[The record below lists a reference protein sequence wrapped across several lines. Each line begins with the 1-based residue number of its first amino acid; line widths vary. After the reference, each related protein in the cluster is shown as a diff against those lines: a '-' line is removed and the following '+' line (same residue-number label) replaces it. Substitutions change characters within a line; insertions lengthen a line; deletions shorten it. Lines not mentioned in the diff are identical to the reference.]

1 MSSWKKGKT
10 LNNGQ
15 YIVESI
21 LLRGGSSLC
30 YRAKDVKR
38 DKLVT
43 LKTTNVSKIMEAER
57 GDLAEKL
64 IKQAQSVALKCQS
77 PCLVKLYPQV
87 FLEDDQAFMVT
98 DYPEGVD
105 LATYIDSNG
114 KLSSEEALTIIT
126 KLASA
131 VNILHQHKCLHLE
144 LKPQNIIIEDNTLNP
159 IIVDYGWAIKL
170 FALASRKMPLPPND
184 CFSPPEKMKQDAKL
198 GIYSDIYSLAAIL
211 YVLTTA
217 QLPLTPNLR
226 SFQELIPPL
235 QYNPTM
241 GDRTSEA
248 ILKGMALDVKA
259 RPQCLKDWLDLFK
272 ESSTSSPTGDENKP
286 KVVEK
291 TEFILPTSEET
302 ILQKSTQFIPPP
314 TITKPKYNYP
324 NIEEFSFETVNLTE
338 EKKLFGLVS
347 KVEKNLITKK
357 GQYFVEYL
365 GQGVNLEMVFI
376 PSGDFMMGSNSNE
389 HHREKDESPQHKVNI
404 NSFYVS
410 KYPITQLQWKTVS
423 SFPKVTR
430 NLKLKPAQFR
440 GDGLP
445 VERVSWFDAQEFCKR
460 LSKYTGRNYR
470 LPTES
475 EWEYACRGNTDTP
488 FSFGNIITPE
498 VANFGTQKIVISDR
512 TSKSDSKNKNTKS
525 EKKTTP
531 VDNFY
536 PNPFGIY
543 DFHGNVWE
551 WCEDNYVNSYTQ
563 KPKDGSAR
571 LTSMT
576 NQNRV
581 VRGGSWSLSSEYC
594 RSARRNSYAPD
605 SSYNFIGFRVVCVL
619 D

>member
-21 LLRGGSSLC
+21 LLRGGSNLC

-43 LKTTNVSKIMEAER
+43 LKSTNIAKIMEAEK

-64 IKQAQSVALKCQS
+64 IKQAQSLALKCEHPS
-77 PCLVKLYPQV
+77 LVKLYPQV
-87 FLEDDQAFMVT
+87 FLEEDQAFMVM

-105 LATYIDSNG
+105 LASYIDNHG
-114 KLSSEEALTIIT
+114 KLPTDEALILIT
-126 KLASA
+126 KIAAA
-131 VNILHQHKCLHLE
+131 VNILHQNRCLHLE
-144 LKPQNIIIEDNTLNP
+144 LNPQNIVIEHKTQNP
-159 IIVDYGWAIKL
+159 VIVDYGWAIKL
-170 FALASRKMPLPPND
+170 FALASRKMSPSPHD
-184 CFSPPEKMKQDAKL
+184 CFSPPEKMKENAKL
-198 GIYSDIYSLAAIL
+198 AICSDIYSLAAIL

-235 QYNPTM
+235 QYSPEM
-241 GDRTSEA
+241 GDRFSEA
-248 ILKGMALDVKA
+248 IVRGMALEMKQ
-259 RPQCLKDWLDLFK
+259 RPQNLKDWLDLFK
-272 ESSTSSPTGDENKP
+272 ETSSEAEKREQQTPP
-286 KVVEK
+286 LVMEK
-291 TEFILPTSEET
+291 TDLISPFSEET
-302 ILQKSTQFIPPP
+302 VLQKSTQIIAPP

-324 NIEEFSFETVNLTE
+324 NIEEFSFETIILRE

-347 KVEKNLITKK
+347 KVEKNLISKK
-357 GQYFVEYL
+357 GQFFVEYL

-376 PSGDFMMGSNSNE
+376 PSGEFLMGSSNSDS
-389 HHREKDESPQHKVNI
+389 HREKDESPQHKVNI

-410 KYPITQLQWKTVS
+410 KYPITQLQWKIVS

-430 NLKLKPAQFR
+430 NLKSKPAQFR
-440 GDGLP
+440 GDNLP

-475 EWEYACRGNTDTP
+475 EWEYACRGNTETA
-488 FSFGNIITPE
+488 FSFGDIITQE
-498 VANFGTQKIVISDR
+498 VANFAGS
-512 TSKSDSKNKNTKS
+512 SKSDTKS
-525 EKKTTP
+525 KEIKTEKRTTS
-531 VDNFY
+531 VDNYY

-543 DFHGNVWE
+543 DVHGNVWE
-551 WCEDNYVNSYTQ
+551 WCEDNYTSSYTH
-563 KPKDGSAR
+563 KPKDGSAY
-571 LTSMT
+571 LTST
-576 NQNRV
+576 GNQNRV
-581 VRGGSWSLSSEYC
+581 VRGGSWSLPSHYA
-594 RSARRNSYAPD
+594 RSAKRNNYAPD

>member
-21 LLRGGSSLC
+21 LLRGGSNLC

-43 LKTTNVSKIMEAER
+43 IKSTNISQIMEAER

-64 IKQAQSVALKCQS
+64 IKQAQSLAVKCES
-77 PCLVKLYPQV
+77 PYLVKLYPQV
-87 FLEDDQAFMVT
+87 FLEEDQAFMVM

-105 LATYIDSNG
+105 LASYIDNYG
-114 KLSSEEALTIIT
+114 KLPPEEALILIT
-126 KLASA
+126 KIASA
-131 VNILHQHKCLHLE
+131 VNILHQNRCLHLD
-144 LKPQNIIIEDNTLNP
+144 LNPQNIVIEEKTQNP
-159 IIVDYGWAIKL
+159 VIVDYGWAIKL
-170 FALASRKMPLPPND
+170 FALASRKMPLSPND
-184 CFSPPEKMKQDAKL
+184 CFSPPEKMKENVKV

-217 QLPLTPNLR
+217 QLPLTPNMR
-226 SFQELIPPL
+226 SFHELIPPL
-235 QYNPTM
+235 QYNANIS
-241 GDRTSEA
+241 DRFSEA
-248 ILKGMALDVKA
+248 IVRGMALEIKQ
-259 RPQCLKDWLDLFK
+259 RPQYLKDWLDLFTETLSEEEK
-272 ESSTSSPTGDENKP
+272 EKQLP
-286 KVVEK
+286 VIEK
-291 TEFILPTSEET
+291 TEFTPCLSEET
-302 ILQKSTQFIPPP
+302 VVQKSTQIIAPP

-324 NIEEFSFETVNLTE
+324 NIEEFSFETINLKE

-347 KVEKNLITKK
+347 KVEKNLISKK
-357 GQYFVEYL
+357 GQFFVEYL
-365 GQGVNLEMVFI
+365 GQGVNLEMVFV
-376 PSGDFMMGSNSNE
+376 PSGSFLMGSNSSE
-389 HHREKDESPQHKVNI
+389 PHREKDESPQHKVNL

-410 KYPITQLQWKTVS
+410 KYPVTQSQWKIVS

-430 NLKLKPAQFR
+430 NLKTKPAQFR
-440 GDGLP
+440 GDNLP

-475 EWEYACRGNTDTP
+475 EWEYACRGNTQTA
-488 FSFGNIITPE
+488 FSFGDIITHE
-498 VANFGTQKIVISDR
+498 VANFDR
-512 TSKSDSKNKNTKS
+512 ASKSDSKNKETKL

-531 VDNFY
+531 VDNYF

-551 WCEDNYVNSYTQ
+551 WCEDNYSNSYTQ
-563 KPKDGSAR
+563 KPRDGSAY
-571 LTSMT
+571 LTST
-576 NQNRV
+576 GNQNRV
-581 VRGGSWSLSSEYC
+581 VRGGSWALPQEYC
-594 RSARRNSYAPD
+594 RSAKRNSYPPD

>member
-64 IKQAQSVALKCQS
+64 IKQAQLIAVKCQN
-77 PCLVKLYPQV
+77 PYLIKLYPQV
-87 FLEDDQAFMVT
+87 FLEEDQAFMVM
-98 DYPEGVD
+98 DYPEGID
-105 LATYIDSNG
+105 LANYIDSNG
-114 KLSSEEALTIIT
+114 KLPPEEALILIT
-126 KLASA
+126 KIASA
-131 VNILHQHKCLHLE
+131 VNILHQHKCLHLD
-144 LKPQNIIIEDNTLNP
+144 LKPQNILIENRSQNP
-159 IIVDYGWAIKL
+159 IILDYGWAIKL
-170 FALASRKMPLPPND
+170 FALAGRKMPPSPND
-184 CFSPPEKMKQDAKL
+184 CFSPPEKMKEDARL
-198 GIYSDIYSLAAIL
+198 GVYSDIYSLAAIL

-226 SFQELIPPL
+226 SFQDLIPPV
-235 QYNPTM
+235 QYNPEM
-241 GDRTSEA
+241 GDHFSDA
-248 ILKGMALDVKA
+248 ILKGMILDPKE

-272 ESSTSSPTGDENKP
+272 ETSSTTETQEKP
-286 KVVEK
+286 KVIEK
-291 TEFILPTSEET
+291 TEFIPPPPEET
-302 ILQKSTQFIPPP
+302 VLQKSTQFIPPP
-314 TITKPKYNYP
+314 TITKPRYNYP
-324 NIEEFSFETVNLTE
+324 NIEEFTFETINLTK
-338 EKKLFGLVS
+338 EKKLFGLMS
-347 KVEKNLITKK
+347 KVEKNVLTKK

-376 PSGDFMMGSNSNE
+376 PSGDFMMGSSSTE
-389 HHREKDESPQHKVNI
+389 KYREKDESPQHKVNI

-410 KYPITQLQWKTVS
+410 KYPVTQLQWKTVS

-430 NLKLKPAQFR
+430 NIKQKPSQFR
-440 GDGLP
+440 GDNLP
-445 VERVSWFDAQEFCKR
+445 VERVSWYDAQEFCKR

-475 EWEYACRGNTDTP
+475 EWEYACRGETDTA
-488 FSFGNIITPE
+488 FSFGNLITPE
-498 VANFGTQKIVISDR
+498 VANFDR
-512 TSKSDSKNKNTKS
+512 ASKDDSKNKNTKS

-536 PNPFGIY
+536 PNPFGLY
-543 DFHGNVWE
+543 DVHGNVWE

-563 KPKDGSAR
+563 KPKDGSAY
-571 LTSMT
+571 LTST
-576 NQNRV
+576 ANPNRV
-581 VRGGSWSLSSEYC
+581 VRGGSWSLSSGYC
-594 RSARRNSYAPD
+594 RSAKRNSYAPD